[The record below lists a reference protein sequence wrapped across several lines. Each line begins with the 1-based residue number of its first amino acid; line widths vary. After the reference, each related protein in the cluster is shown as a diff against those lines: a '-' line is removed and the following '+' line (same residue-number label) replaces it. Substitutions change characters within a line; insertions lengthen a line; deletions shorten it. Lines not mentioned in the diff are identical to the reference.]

1 MENVQNSSV
10 PTSVY
15 RDVPLLQLQ
24 ESASNPRRRYHRK
37 RLEELAQSFQAQG
50 VLEPLLV
57 RAVEPER
64 FEIVAGSRRFRAAK
78 LAGLETVPVKV
89 VEMTAQQALEA
100 QCVENLQREDVHPL
114 EEAQAFSNLIGQGY
128 DVATIAA
135 RIGKTPTFVTQ
146 RLRLTELAPSIAEA
160 FLEGKI
166 PLAHA
171 TLIAR
176 LPAAQQPEA
185 FTAAF
190 RSVYLTGGQ
199 TSILV
204 PVNELAVWI
213 EENLLLDLDRVPFD
227 KSDAM
232 LLPEADS
239 CDQCPKRTG
248 FNALLFPDATADRCT
263 DRACFQA
270 KIDHHIQ
277 RQKDGRPDL
286 VMISTAWGPKSDGV
300 LSRNEYTVVTAS
312 AKSKRKSAGNNPAHR
327 RCSHMTEAVVTEGA
341 DRGQILTICA
351 DADCEIH
358 RAESRRIR
366 EAQERTRAERH
377 KQEQTRK
384 IELATRQRTL
394 TGVLGKIESPLTK
407 ANLQLIGR
415 AFLKHLPQDCRTAL
429 AKRHKA
435 EAAQFAQEAATNG
448 NELALCQFLVEM
460 ALIEPA
466 TSAYSQEGGALIQS
480 VAKRLRVPVEKIA
493 KATGAER
500 AAQRKKGRAGKSRKG
515 SGNGQADK

>member
-1 MENVQNSSV
+1 METVQTTH

-15 RDVPLLQLQ
+15 CDLPLVQLQ
-24 ESASNPRRRYHRK
+24 ESASNPRRRYHAK
-37 RLEELAQSFQAQG
+37 RLDELAQSFQAQG

-57 RAVEPER
+57 RALEPER
-64 FEIVAGSRRFRAAK
+64 YEIVAGSRRYRAAK

-114 EEAQAFSNLIGQGY
+114 EEAQAFANLIAQGH

-146 RLRLTELAPSIAEA
+146 RLRLTELVPSIAEA

-176 LPAAQQPEA
+176 LPEAQQPEA

-199 TSILV
+199 TSLLV
-204 PVNELAVWI
+204 PVKELAGWI
-213 EENLLLDLDRVPFD
+213 EENLLLDLDKVPFD
-227 KSDAM
+227 KTDAT
-232 LLPEADS
+232 LLPDAGN
-239 CDQCPKRTG
+239 CDQCSKRTG

-270 KIDHHIQ
+270 KIDCHIA
-277 RQKDGRPDL
+277 RQKEHKPEL
-286 VMISTAWGPKSDGV
+286 IMISTAWGPKSEGI
-300 LSRNEYTVVTAS
+300 LGRNEYTVVTAT
-312 AKSKRKSAGNNPAHR
+312 AKGKRKTAGSNPAQQ
-327 RCSHMTEAVVTEGA
+327 RCPYVTDALVTEGT
-341 DRGQILTICA
+341 DRGQTLTICA
-351 DADCEIH
+351 NPNCEVH
-358 RAESRRIR
+358 HAESKRAR
-366 EAQERTRAERH
+366 EEQVRERAERH
-377 KQEQTRK
+377 KQEETRK

-394 TGVLGKIESPLTK
+394 TAILGKIESPLSK
-407 ANLQLIGR
+407 ANLQLIGS
-415 AFLKHLPQDCRTAL
+415 AFFEHLPQECRTAL

-435 EAAQFAQEAATNG
+435 DASQFIKEAP
-448 NELALCQFLVEM
+448 V
-460 ALIEPA
+460 I
-466 TSAYSQEGGALIQS
+466 GA
-480 VAKRLRVPVEKIA
+480 
-493 KATGAER
+493 
-500 AAQRKKGRAGKSRKG
+500 
-515 SGNGQADK
+515 